1 MKKYRLLGAIL
12 VLSFFVFIAGCV
24 KAPLIKKKAEPPVRK
39 KIEKPLAAPKEK
51 EGYPSIVRPPSI
63 LTSRSNVGCI
73 FPLTGRFGNA
83 GRRALEAAQLSLKKF
98 KQHSSPPCEIVS
110 ADSGETPEKIREAV
124 SYLADDVNVIALVA
138 MSGTA
143 EAIILAEEAQKRKTP
158 LILIASKEGVT
169 QTGEYV
175 FQHFLTATQQID
187 ALMRYVHNKLNIGVF
202 SVLYPQDDYGLEMVN
217 LFRNKVKSMGGTIHQ
232 AVSYRKTD
240 TDFSAQ
246 IRKLTGNRIDSQQQ
260 DNSAAETTSG
270 RSTVDFE
277 ALFIPDSHQRV
288 KMITSQLAYYNVRGV
303 QLLGASLWHSP
314 DLIKSGVEFFEGAV
328 FVDSFFVNGYL
339 PETNDFVDVYYAEY
353 GREPGNIDALVYD
366 TMDIVLQILDKHKIK
381 TRDEFLEA
389 LLDVRGFRGATGIVS
404 FNGNRV
410 AQKDAFILMV
420 QNGKIVQV
428 K

>member
-1 MKKYRLLGAIL
+1 
-12 VLSFFVFIAGCV
+12 
-24 KAPLIKKKAEPPVRK
+24 
-39 KIEKPLAAPKEK
+39 
-51 EGYPSIVRPPSI
+51 
-63 LTSRSNVGCI
+63 
-73 FPLTGRFGNA
+73 
-83 GRRALEAAQLSLKKF
+83 
-98 KQHSSPPCEIVS
+98 
-110 ADSGETPEKIREAV
+110 
-124 SYLADDVNVIALVA
+124 
-138 MSGTA
+138 
-143 EAIILAEEAQKRKTP
+143 
-158 LILIASKEGVT
+158 
-169 QTGEYV
+169 
-175 FQHFLTATQQID
+175 
-187 ALMRYVHNKLNIGVF
+187 
-202 SVLYPQDDYGLEMVN
+202 
-217 LFRNKVKSMGGTIHQ
+217 
-232 AVSYRKTD
+232 
-240 TDFSAQ
+240 
-246 IRKLTGNRIDSQQQ
+246 
-260 DNSAAETTSG
+260 
-270 RSTVDFE
+270 
-277 ALFIPDSHQRV
+277 
-288 KMITSQLAYYNVRGV
+288 MITSQLAYYNVRGV